1 MYDAAGEIFFATSS
15 LSFLLID
22 LLVQEKLPI
31 FWQMAPQ
38 KMTAAAAEH
47 HKKILA
53 ITMFISLNSFKRC
66 ILAYACYPRAA
77 YKIASFSDI
86 VIVASWRLF

>member
-1 MYDAAGEIFFATSS
+1 MMLRGKFFFATSS

-38 KMTAAAAEH
+38 KMTAAAAAEH

-66 ILAYACYPRAA
+66 ILAYATR
-77 YKIASFSDI
+77 
-86 VIVASWRLF
+86 RLQNSIIF